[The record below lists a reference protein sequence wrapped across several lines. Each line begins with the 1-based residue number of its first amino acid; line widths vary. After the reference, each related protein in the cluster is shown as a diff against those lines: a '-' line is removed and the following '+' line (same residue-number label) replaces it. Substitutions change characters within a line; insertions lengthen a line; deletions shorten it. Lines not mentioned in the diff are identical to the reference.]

1 MIVIVNYLDMLI
13 HHYLDSSIFFIFVYQ
28 KLQIL
33 QIVMFNLDIITNYYL
48 ESSLSAKYPYTTS
61 IMCLVRRVN
70 LNSFDG

>member
-13 HHYLDSSIFFIFVYQ
+13 HHYLDSSIFFIFFYQ

-48 ESSLSAKYPYTTS
+48 ESSLSAKTFRS
-61 IMCLVRRVN
+61 ILYIN
-70 LNSFDG
+70 LNSFDLG

>member
-48 ESSLSAKYPYTTS
+48 ESSLSAKTFRS
-61 IMCLVRRVN
+61 ILYN
-70 LNSFDG
+70 KFKQF